1 VPEGVKPGDKLQAT
15 TPSGVKVKLVVPDGA
30 EPGMNLTFSLPKTTS
45 PQETQAAIKL
55 QSISRGRKA
64 RKQVAG
70 TLPRPAGPPPGSDP
84 ALEAAA
90 TKLQSSF
97 RGHTARNEQQEASRL
112 QWMEYYRQPHVA
124 EFERA
129 LELAVSPAEEGE
141 IKAAQAA
148 YVEEEGRRLKWL
160 AHYLETGNLRD
171 AEKLVVTSLEEAKL
185 LRAQA
190 VAANAPCAC
199 IGESKAT
206 IEERRA
212 AKFTEAIK
220 AYDWVTAEA
229 LMMGPDDLADLED
242 SKLRVELMETA
253 KLKGDFDQAHS
264 YAITSDEQRLIE
276 DYRAGVR
283 EAVDYI
289 ATQTDDAIESAAVK
303 VQARIRGATV
313 RKQAETAS
321 MEKAAVKVQK
331 TFRGHTERDVQ
342 EEKRRVTWLKWHVDQ
357 AEYEQAA
364 ELAIS
369 KEERDMI
376 DGAKKAKQGGP
387 FGWCRCCGATPLP
400 EDERKAKFVSS
411 VRAYDWDGAFALA
424 KTDEERQDVEDSK
437 NRVQWMQH
445 YSALGQYAEALKLA
459 ILDEEKE
466 AIENLRG

>member
-1 VPEGVKPGDKLQAT
+1 MSAALTAALQAT

-64 RKQVAG
+64 RKQAAG

-148 YVEEEGRRLKWL
+148 YVEEEGRRLKVRPPRVCPPRVWPPRDRRATAVRPPQDYLTRQWL

-206 IEERRA
+206 IEVTPPRA
-212 AKFTEAIK
+212 TAAR
-220 AYDWVTAEA
+220 DRHSRPPRVTASR
-229 LMMGPDDLADLED
+229 GRLA
-242 SKLRVELMETA
+242 RPPRATA
-253 KLKGDFDQAHS
+253 TGAPRRQVHGGDQ
-264 YAITSDEQRLIE
+264 
-276 DYRAGVR
+276 GVR
-283 EAVDYI
+283 LGN
-289 ATQTDDAIESAAVK
+289 S
-303 VQARIRGATV
+303 RGADDGAG
-313 RKQAETAS
+313 RPGGPGGL
-321 MEKAAVKVQK
+321 KAA
-331 TFRGHTERDVQ
+331 GGADG
-342 EEKRRVTWLKWHVDQ
+342 DGQ
-357 AEYEQAA
+357 A
-364 ELAIS
+364 
-369 KEERDMI
+369 
-376 DGAKKAKQGGP
+376 QGGLRP
-387 FGWCRCCGATPLP
+387 GDAANRRLQTATCNLQPPWQPNARAHQPTLP
-400 EDERKAKFVSS
+400 
-411 VRAYDWDGAFALA
+411 WP
-424 KTDEERQDVEDSK
+424 
-437 NRVQWMQH
+437 
-445 YSALGQYAEALKLA
+445 
-459 ILDEEKE
+459 
-466 AIENLRG
+466 